1 MTTEAKISKFQTHI
15 GLVKTVVAVIASVVT
30 AMWGVFRY
38 IDNREDS
45 IREMTEMINEVHST
59 MTDLKEQQ
67 ETLIIRMDE
76 VEGQINAVN
85 DNAVLI
91 GNYVQGVNKALDYHL
106 KKSPEVSKEDYAL
119 MMDLIEE
126 VKKKRQSDSIQIT
139 RESDK
144 REYRIK
150 ARKIEP

>member
-1 MTTEAKISKFQTHI
+1 METKISKFQSVI
-15 GLVKTVVAVIASVVT
+15 GLAKTVVAVIVSVVT

-45 IREMTEMINEVHST
+45 IRAMTEKINEVHST
-59 MTDLKEQQ
+59 VSDLKDQQ

-106 KKSPEVSKEDYAL
+106 KKSPEVTKEDYAL
-119 MMDLIEE
+119 MMELMKE
-126 VKKKRQSDSIQIT
+126 VKKNDSQT
-139 RESDK
+139 VSR
-144 REYRIK
+144 
-150 ARKIEP
+150 